1 MRRASSTG
9 GVIAAALSLTL
20 GATTVSAAEKWSM
33 ATPWPGGPLL
43 ERAAKGV
50 ARNIEFLTN
59 GEVKIEVFPGGTM
72 GSPLKVT
79 ETVRKG
85 VAEIGHN
92 WAGYDWGIDKTTVLF
107 AGWAGGFNA
116 EQMFHWLFEGGGL
129 EMYQEYKLE
138 KFGVHV
144 FPCGMLPRE
153 MGMHS
158 RKRLQKIED
167 FKGLKLRTAGAWAEI
182 VSGMGVS
189 TVILPGA
196 EVYPSLERGVIDAIE
211 WAQLSVNKTYGFEKI
226 AKYLIMPGFHQPY
239 ALTECEVNKK
249 AWDRIGERNQK
260 LVQIA
265 GKMTTYKFY
274 QQIGHDDTSAYEFY
288 KKSGNE
294 IIVLDEA
301 VIKKGDELSQ
311 AWADK
316 VAAKQG
322 GWFAKVLANQ
332 RAYKKAWG
340 NAYKYR
346 DSLPPK

>member
-1 MRRASSTG
+1 
-9 GVIAAALSLTL
+9 
-20 GATTVSAAEKWSM
+20 
-33 ATPWPGGPLL
+33 
-43 ERAAKGV
+43 
-50 ARNIEFLTN
+50 
-59 GEVKIEVFPGGTM
+59 
-72 GSPLKVT
+72 
-79 ETVRKG
+79 
-85 VAEIGHN
+85 
-92 WAGYDWGIDKTTVLF
+92 
-107 AGWAGGFNA
+107 
-116 EQMFHWLFEGGGL
+116 
-129 EMYQEYKLE
+129 
-138 KFGVHV
+138 
-144 FPCGMLPRE
+144 
-153 MGMHS
+153 
-158 RKRLQKIED
+158 
-167 FKGLKLRTAGAWAEI
+167 
-182 VSGMGVS
+182 
-189 TVILPGA
+189 
-196 EVYPSLERGVIDAIE
+196 
-211 WAQLSVNKTYGFEKI
+211 
-226 AKYLIMPGFHQPY
+226 
-239 ALTECEVNKK
+239 LTECEVNKK